1 MGVFQEVLI
10 KAAHVPPFPTLHH
23 QHPLCVFSPHSC
35 ERPATTP
42 FKGVDKMY
50 DLSPCSPPSSPPL
63 IEVRLLNRSTK
74 QRHPVAYHGSLTD
87 GPGGGGALFCGDLE
101 ELRGQA
107 YRHLLFHQRLPSR
120 WWHEQPKC
128 VRGEDA
134 TVVKGLTKLIIKKWC
149 LLLEQNHGVL

>member
-1 MGVFQEVLI
+1 MFSKRSSLRQPTSLRSQHSTTSTPSAFSRRIPVSVR
-10 KAAHVPPFPTLHH
+10 PPRHSKVWIRCMTS
-23 QHPLCVFSPHSC
+23 PL
-35 ERPATTP
+35 A
-42 FKGVDKMY
+42 
-50 DLSPCSPPSSPPL
+50 LPPPSPPL